1 MIVKAVRSIIRI
13 RTEVIYASVHNIHL
27 AELHKNPFFNLEKK
41 MKKKTFDLQ
50 CKILDRVDEI
60 RSDFTIVPE
69 YASKEMPSRMDLAI
83 SLDYAKLTDEELENL
98 LSFRNGDFGHDIFGI
113 NKYMSR
119 STHQLENFTPRCSI

>member
-1 MIVKAVRSIIRI
+1 
-13 RTEVIYASVHNIHL
+13 
-27 AELHKNPFFNLEKK
+27 
-41 MKKKTFDLQ
+41 MKKKNFDLI
-50 CKILDRVDEI
+50 CKVLDRVDEI

-83 SLDYAKLTDEELENL
+83 SLDYADLTNAELENL
-98 LSFRNGDFGHDIFGI
+98 LTFRNGDFGHDIFGI